1 MHNYDK
7 VIAQAEDSDHK
18 LPDMNTLYSTTK
30 NNFLA
35 KTANL
40 NIEQQHVQEANAT
53 LAKSFENL

>member
-1 MHNYDK
+1 M
-7 VIAQAEDSDHK
+7 AQAEASDHK

-40 NIEQQHVQEANAT
+40 NIEEQNVQEANAT